1 MTVMKKSNKDD
12 AVSPVIGVMLM
23 LVVTIIIA
31 AVVMTFA
38 SDTTADIETAPIA
51 VLDVAVYENINS
63 NDGGMFYSHPSF
75 QILYLAGDGKLD
87 TSKMSIVSTWRG
99 NDDKTHTY
107 TASGNLPNLL
117 LRTNDNMWSTTGTG
131 ENEFGIATFKAGE
144 SFATNVDWGAM
155 MTGEPTP
162 IEDYTYFEEIFG
174 PDYTT
179 IEKGTEISISIT
191 HGKYMLYDEV
201 VIVK

>member
-1 MTVMKKSNKDD
+1 MKKSNKED

-51 VLDVAVYENINS
+51 VLDVAIYENINS

-99 NDDKTHTY
+99 NDDETHTY
-107 TASGNLPNLL
+107 TASGKLPNLL
-117 LRTNDNMWSTTGTG
+117 LRTNDNMGSTTGTG

-144 SFATNVDWGAM
+144 SFATNVEWGAM

-174 PDYTT
+174 PAYDT

-191 HGKYMLYDEV
+191 HGKYLLYDEV